1 MAERLFGV
9 ETEYAINAMQ
19 GREPAER
26 VPVIRRL
33 MELAHATLPHVQDGS
48 SSGLFMENGARLYLD
63 CGMHVEFSTPEC
75 ANPWDAVRYVEA
87 GHRTLLRL
95 MERVNGMYAP
105 DLEANCYRVNVDYSG
120 NGATWGCHESYMHR
134 MAPAL
139 MPAQLIPHLVTRMVY
154 AGAGGFNPF
163 SSGLTFTLSPRAA
176 HIERAISS
184 DSTSERGIFHTKDE
198 PLCAGYHRLHVLCG
212 ESLCSQ
218 LAMFVKFG
226 ATSLIVAMA
235 EAGLAPGDA
244 VQLDSPLNALRAV
257 AGDLTLKRPLELTGS
272 ARRTAIEIQRHYLE
286 MAEAHLFD
294 SFMPLWAPEVC
305 KQWRRVLDLLDRGP
319 AAAAGALDWPTKL
332 GLFMSHAERRG
343 LNWNRLSFWNA
354 LLERMRKAMQ
364 LPAEGGQFPL
374 ERALSPET
382 PIPDLVKGANI
393 LLRRKGL
400 EWEELRKVLALRPE
414 FFEIDMR
421 FGQLGPLGLFSMMD
435 EAGALHHR
443 VSGID
448 NIEHALRNPP
458 ATGRARLRGAV
469 VKRVAQDR
477 QGNWCCTWT
486 QIYSRKYGR
495 LLDLSD
501 PLANE
506 ELWQDSPVEENASVF

>member
-1 MAERLFGV
+1 MAERLLGV
-9 ETEYAINAMQ
+9 ETEYAISAMQ
-19 GREPAER
+19 GREPVER

-33 MELAHATLPHVQDGS
+33 MELAHATLPNVQDGS

-87 GHRTLLRL
+87 GHQTMLRL
-95 MERVNGMYAP
+95 LERLAGYCAP
-105 DLEANCYRVNVDYSG
+105 GLEANCYRVNVDYGG

-134 MAPAL
+134 MSPAL
-139 MPAQLIPHLVTRMVY
+139 MPAQLIPHLVTRVVY
-154 AGAGGFNPF
+154 AGAGGFHPF
-163 SSGLTFTLSPRAA
+163 SSGLEFTLSPRAA
-176 HIERAISS
+176 HMERAISS
-184 DSTSERGIFHTKDE
+184 DSTNERGIFHTKDE

-235 EAGLAPGDA
+235 EAGLTPGNA
-244 VQLDSPLNALRAV
+244 VQLASPLDALRTV
-257 AGDLTLKRPLELTGS
+257 AGDLTLKRPLDLKGS
-272 ARRTAIEIQRHYLE
+272 ARGTAIEIQRHYLE
-286 MAEAHLFD
+286 MAEAHRSD

-305 KQWRRVLDLLDRGP
+305 TQWRRVLDLLDRGP

-332 GLFMSHAERRG
+332 ALYMSHAERRG
-343 LNWNRLSFWNA
+343 LNWNRLRFWNA
-354 LLERMRKAMQ
+354 LLERMRKAIG
-364 LPAEGGQFPL
+364 LAADGGRFPL
-374 ERALSPET
+374 EQAIGPET
-382 PIPDLVKGANI
+382 PIPDLVKRLSA
-393 LLRRKGL
+393 LLSRRGL
-400 EWEELRKVLALRPE
+400 EWDELRKMLVLRPE

-421 FGQLGPLGLFSMMD
+421 FGQLGARGLFSMMD

-448 NIEHALRNPP
+448 NIEHAMRNPP
-458 ATGRARLRGAV
+458 ATGRAKLRGAV
-469 VKRVAQDR
+469 VKRVAGD
-477 QGNWCCTWT
+477 GHGGWCCTW
-486 QIYSRKYGR
+486 QRIYSQRYGR

-501 PLANE
+501 PFAKE
-506 ELWQDSPVEENASVF
+506 ELWQDEAVEESASVF